1 LGAISIKQLL
11 EAGVHFG
18 HQTGRWNPKMKPF
31 IFGKRNGVHIID
43 LQKTLQ
49 LFKEAVDFVTQ
60 LAAQG
65 KTVLFV
71 GTKSQAQETIEEEA
85 RRCGMYWVNN
95 RWLGGLLTNFPTVQ
109 NSIKRYR
116 ELESMRDN
124 GHYEKLAKKEVARL
138 ERERKKFEKNLLG
151 IKDIDRCPDALFVV
165 DSKQE
170 TIAVKEAVKLKI
182 PIIAIVDTNGD
193 PDLIDYLIPGNDDA
207 LRAIKLFAGT
217 MADAIL
223 AGKAVY
229 STRVEAEMK
238 EAQEKAAKEASQ
250 RQAAKEA
257 KDAAQRA
264 AKGEEEVE
272 TTVVQP
278 ATKEKTERKT
288 PAAQPVIKE
297 EVETA
302 AQPVA
307 EEKTEVEK
315 VSVQPAAKEE
325 AEVETGAASA
335 EVESGAEAEA
345 IETSAAA
352 VEAAAPAEA
361 PPVEES
367 TEVKSTPAREMK
379 EDEKKEP
386 AKKKTRAKKAKS
398 ETKKSKPTLAAKE
411 KKTKKKSEE
420 TAPKTRKTAS
430 AKSKSKKSP
439 AKSKTGKETAS
450 KESSAASGSSS

>member
-1 LGAISIKQLL
+1 MGAISIKQLL

-18 HQTGRWNPKMKPF
+18 HQTRRWNPKMKPF

-49 LFKEAVDFVTQ
+49 LFKEAVDFLTQ

-71 GTKSQAQETIEEEA
+71 GTKSQAQETVEEEA

-124 GHYEKLAKKEVARL
+124 GHYDKLAKKEVARL

-151 IKDIDRCPDALFVV
+151 IKDIERCPDALFVV

-170 TIAVKEAVKLKI
+170 TIAIREAAKLKI
-182 PIIAIVDTNGD
+182 PIVAIVDTNSD
-193 PDLIDYLIPGNDDA
+193 PDLIDFLIPGNDDA

-229 STRVEAEMK
+229 SSRLEAEMK
-238 EAQEKAAKEASQ
+238 EAQEKADKVAKEAAQ

-257 KDAAQRA
+257 KEAAQQA
-264 AKGEEEVE
+264 
-272 TTVVQP
+272 VQE
-278 ATKEKTERKT
+278 KE
-288 PAAQPVIKE
+288 A
-297 EVETA
+297 VETA
-302 AQPVA
+302 SVQPVA
-307 EEKTEVEK
+307 EEQIEAKIAAP
-315 VSVQPAAKEE
+315 VQSAAKEE
-325 AEVETGAASA
+325 AEVETGAVPAKEQA
-335 EVESGAEAEA
+335 GEEKRTEAEELKTA
-345 IETSAAA
+345 AAAA
-352 VEAAAPAEA
+352 VAVPVEAL
-361 PPVEES
+361 PVEES
-367 TEVKSTPAREMK
+367 TDVKAAPAQEIK
-379 EDEKKEP
+379 EEEKKEVS
-386 AKKKTRAKKAKS
+386 KKKTVAKKAKS
-398 ETKKSKPTLAAKE
+398 ETEKFKSIQAAKE
-411 KKTKKKSEE
+411 KKTKKKSEKSA
-420 TAPKTRKTAS
+420 TKTRKTAS
-430 AKSKSKKSP
+430 AKSKSTKSP
-439 AKSKTGKETAS
+439 AKSKTRKETAS
-450 KESSAASGSSS
+450 KESSASSGSSS

>member
-1 LGAISIKQLL
+1 MGAISIKQLL

-18 HQTGRWNPKMKPF
+18 HQTRRWNPKMKPF

-49 LFKEAVDFVTQ
+49 LFKEAVEFVTQ

-71 GTKSQAQETIEEEA
+71 GTKNQAQETVEEEA

-109 NSIKRYR
+109 KSIKRYR

-124 GHYEKLAKKEVARL
+124 GHYEKLSKKEVARL

-151 IKDIDRCPDALFVV
+151 IKDIEQCPDALFVV

-170 TIAVKEAVKLKI
+170 SIAIREAAKLKI
-182 PIIAIVDTNGD
+182 PIVAIVDTNSD
-193 PDLIDYLIPGNDDA
+193 PDLIEYLIPGNDDA
-207 LRAIKLFAGT
+207 LRAIKLFAET
-217 MADAIL
+217 IADAIL

-238 EAQEKAAKEASQ
+238 DAQEKAAKVAKEAAQ

-257 KDAAQRA
+257 KEAAQRA
-264 AKGEEEVE
+264 VEE
-272 TTVVQP
+272 
-278 ATKEKTERKT
+278 KEKVKT
-288 PAAQPVIKE
+288 AS
-297 EVETA
+297 

-307 EEKTEVEK
+307 EGKTEVK
-315 VSVQPAAKEE
+315 IAPAQPAPKQE
-325 AEVETGAASA
+325 AEVEIG
-335 EVESGAEAEA
+335 
-345 IETSAAA
+345 
-352 VEAAAPAEA
+352 AAPAEEGGGEDKEIEAETALPAEA
-361 PPVEES
+361 PLVEKS
-367 TEVKSTPAREMK
+367 PEVKAAPAQEMK
-379 EDEKKEP
+379 EEEKKEAP
-386 AKKKTRAKKAKS
+386 KKKTRAKKAKS
-398 ETKKSKPTLAAKE
+398 ETKKSKPTQAAKE
-411 KKTKKKSEE
+411 KKTKKKSEK
-420 TAPKTRKTAS
+420 TASKTRKTAS
-430 AKSKSKKSP
+430 ATSKSTKSP

-450 KESSAASGSSS
+450 KESSAGSGSSS

>member
-1 LGAISIKQLL
+1 MGAISIKQLL
-11 EAGVHFG
+11 ESGVHFG
-18 HQTGRWNPKMKPF
+18 HQTRRWNPKMKPF

-49 LFKEAVDFVTQ
+49 LFKEAVDFLTQ

-71 GTKSQAQETIEEEA
+71 GTKSQAQETVEEEA

-124 GHYEKLAKKEVARL
+124 GHYEKLSKKEVARL
-138 ERERKKFEKNLLG
+138 ERERKKLEKNLLG

-170 TIAVKEAVKLKI
+170 TIAIREAARLKI
-182 PIIAIVDTNGD
+182 PIVAIVDTNSD

-238 EAQEKAAKEASQ
+238 EAQEKADKAAKEAAQ

-257 KDAAQRA
+257 KEAAQRA
-264 AKGEEEVE
+264 AEE
-272 TTVVQP
+272 
-278 ATKEKTERKT
+278 
-288 PAAQPVIKE
+288 KE
-297 EVETA
+297 EVKTA
-302 AQPVA
+302 SAQPLA
-307 EEKTEVEK
+307 EEKTEVK
-315 VSVQPAAKEE
+315 IVPVQPAAKEE
-325 AEVETGAASA
+325 AEVEIS
-335 EVESGAEAEA
+335 
-345 IETSAAA
+345 
-352 VEAAAPAEA
+352 AAPAEEEGGEEKETEA
-361 PPVEES
+361 EERETAAAAEAGVPAEALPVEES
-367 TEVKSTPAREMK
+367 TEVKPTPAQEMK
-379 EDEKKEP
+379 EEEKKEVP
-386 AKKKTRAKKAKS
+386 KKKTRARKAKS
-398 ETKKSKPTLAAKE
+398 ETKKSKSTQAAKE
-411 KKTKKKSEE
+411 KKTKKKSEK
-420 TAPKTRKTAS
+420 TASKTRKTAS
-430 AKSKSKKSP
+430 AKSKSTKSP
-439 AKSKTGKETAS
+439 AKSKTRKETAS

>member
-1 LGAISIKQLL
+1 MGAISIKQLL

-18 HQTGRWNPKMKPF
+18 HQTRRWNPKMKPF

-49 LFKEAVDFVTQ
+49 LFKEAVDFLTQ

-71 GTKSQAQETIEEEA
+71 GTKNQAQETVEEEA

-116 ELESMRDN
+116 ELESMREN
-124 GHYEKLAKKEVARL
+124 GHYDKLAKKEVARL

-170 TIAVKEAVKLKI
+170 TIAIREAAKLKI
-182 PIIAIVDTNGD
+182 PIVAIVDTNSD
-193 PDLIDYLIPGNDDA
+193 PDLIDFLIPGNDDA

-229 STRVEAEMK
+229 SSRLEAEMK
-238 EAQEKAAKEASQ
+238 EAQEKADKVAKEAAQ

-257 KDAAQRA
+257 KEAAQQA
-264 AKGEEEVE
+264 
-272 TTVVQP
+272 VQE
-278 ATKEKTERKT
+278 KE
-288 PAAQPVIKE
+288 A
-297 EVETA
+297 VETA
-302 AQPVA
+302 
-307 EEKTEVEK
+307 
-315 VSVQPAAKEE
+315 SVQPVTREKIEAKIAAPVQSAAKEE
-325 AEVETGAASA
+325 AEVETGAVPAKEQA
-335 EVESGAEAEA
+335 GEEKRTGAEELKTA
-345 IETSAAA
+345 AAA
-352 VEAAAPAEA
+352 VPVAAL
-361 PPVEES
+361 PVEES
-367 TEVKSTPAREMK
+367 TDVKATPAQEIK
-379 EDEKKEP
+379 EEEKKEVP
-386 AKKKTRAKKAKS
+386 KKKTVAKKAKS
-398 ETKKSKPTLAAKE
+398 ETEKSKSIQATKE
-411 KKTKKKSEE
+411 KKTKKKSEKSA
-420 TAPKTRKTAS
+420 TKTRKTAS
-430 AKSKSKKSP
+430 AKSKSTKSP
-439 AKSKTGKETAS
+439 AKSKTRKETAS
-450 KESSAASGSSS
+450 KESSASSGSSS

>member
-43 LQKTLQ
+43 LQKTLR
-49 LFKEAVDFVTQ
+49 LFKEAVEFLTQ

-124 GHYEKLAKKEVARL
+124 GHYDKLSKKEVARL

-170 TIAVKEAVKLKI
+170 SIAIQEAAKLRI
-182 PIIAIVDTNGD
+182 PIVAIVDTNSD
-193 PDLIDYLIPGNDDA
+193 PDLVDYLIPGNDDA
-207 LRAIKLFAGT
+207 LRAIKLFAET

-223 AGKAVY
+223 AGKSVY

-238 EAQEKAAKEASQ
+238 EAQEKAAKEAKEAAQ

-257 KDAAQRA
+257 KEAAQRA
-264 AKGEEEVE
+264 TEEKKV
-272 TTVVQP
+272 
-278 ATKEKTERKT
+278 
-288 PAAQPVIKE
+288 
-297 EVETA
+297 VETA
-302 AQPVA
+302 VAQPAIEEKA
-307 EEKTEVEK
+307 EEETPA
-315 VSVQPAAKEE
+315 VQPVVEEE
-325 AEVETGAASA
+325 AEEEKAVET
-335 EVESGAEAEA
+335 EAEAEA
-345 IETSAAA
+345 
-352 VEAAAPAEA
+352 VAPAEA
-361 PPVEES
+361 PPVEEGAEAIPS
-367 TEVKSTPAREMK
+367 PAQEMK
-379 EDEKKEP
+379 EEEKKEAP
-386 AKKKTRAKKAKS
+386 KKKARAKKAKS
-398 ETKKSKPTLAAKE
+398 ETKKSKA
-411 KKTKKKSEE
+411 TKKKSEK
-420 TAPKTRKTAS
+420 TASKTRKTAS
-430 AKSKSKKSP
+430 AKSKSTKSP
-439 AKSKTGKETAS
+439 AKSKTRKETAS
-450 KESSAASGSSS
+450 KESSAASSSST

>member
-1 LGAISIKQLL
+1 MRTISIKQLL

-18 HQTGRWNPKMKPF
+18 HQTRRWNPKMKPF

-49 LFKEAVDFVTQ
+49 FFKEAVDFLTQ

-109 NSIKRYR
+109 KSIKRYR

-124 GHYEKLAKKEVARL
+124 GHYDKLSKKEVTRL
-138 ERERKKFEKNLLG
+138 ERERKKLEKNLLG

-170 TIAVKEAVKLKI
+170 TIAIREAARLKI
-182 PIIAIVDTNGD
+182 PIVAIVDTNSD

-207 LRAIKLFAGT
+207 LRAIQLFAGT

-238 EAQEKAAKEASQ
+238 EAQEKAAKAAKEAAQ

-257 KDAAQRA
+257 KEAVQRA
-264 AKGEEEVE
+264 VEE
-272 TTVVQP
+272 
-278 ATKEKTERKT
+278 
-288 PAAQPVIKE
+288 KE

-302 AQPVA
+302 SAQPVV
-307 EEKTEVEK
+307 EEKTEVK
-315 VSVQPAAKEE
+315 IVPVQPAPQEE
-325 AEVETGAASA
+325 AEVELSA
-335 EVESGAEAEA
+335 GLAEEEGGEEKETETEE
-345 IETSAAA
+345 IETAAA
-352 VEAAAPAEA
+352 VPAEA
-361 PPVEES
+361 LPVEQS
-367 TEVKSTPAREMK
+367 TEVRPAPAKEMK
-379 EDEKKEP
+379 EEEKKEAP
-386 AKKKTRAKKAKS
+386 EKKTRAKKAKS
-398 ETKKSKPTLAAKE
+398 ETKKSKSTQAAKE
-411 KKTKKKSEE
+411 KKTKKKSEK
-420 TAPKTRKTAS
+420 TASKTRKTAS
-430 AKSKSKKSP
+430 AKSKSTKSP

>member
-1 LGAISIKQLL
+1 MGAISIKQLL

-18 HQTGRWNPKMKPF
+18 HQTGRWNPKMKTF
-31 IFGKRNGVHIID
+31 IFGNRNGVHIID

-49 LFKEAVDFVTQ
+49 LFKEAVDFLTQ

-124 GHYEKLAKKEVARL
+124 GHYEKLSKKEVARL
-138 ERERKKFEKNLLG
+138 ERERKKLEKNLLG

-170 TIAVKEAVKLKI
+170 TIAIREAAKLKI
-182 PIIAIVDTNGD
+182 PIVAIVDTNSD

-238 EAQEKAAKEASQ
+238 EAQEKAAKVAKEAAQ

-257 KDAAQRA
+257 KESAQRA
-264 AKGEEEVE
+264 VEE
-272 TTVVQP
+272 
-278 ATKEKTERKT
+278 
-288 PAAQPVIKE
+288 KE

-302 AQPVA
+302 SAQPVA
-307 EEKTEVEK
+307 EGKTEVK
-315 VSVQPAAKEE
+315 IAPVQPAAKEE
-325 AEVETGAASA
+325 AEVEIGPAP
-335 EVESGAEAEA
+335 VEEEGGEEKETEAEKV
-345 IETSAAA
+345 ETAAAAAA
-352 VEAAAPAEA
+352 VPAEA
-361 PPVEES
+361 LPVEES
-367 TEVKSTPAREMK
+367 AEVKPAPAQEMK
-379 EDEKKEP
+379 EEEKKEAP
-386 AKKKTRAKKAKS
+386 KKKTRAKKAKS
-398 ETKKSKPTLAAKE
+398 ETKDSKSIQAAKE
-411 KKTKKKSEE
+411 KKTKKKSEK
-420 TAPKTRKTAS
+420 TASKTRKTVS
-430 AKSKSKKSP
+430 AKRKSTKSP

-450 KESSAASGSSS
+450 KKSSAASGSSS

>member
-1 LGAISIKQLL
+1 MGAISIKQLL

-18 HQTGRWNPKMKPF
+18 HQTRRWNPKMKPF

-49 LFKEAVDFVTQ
+49 LFKEAVDFLTQ

-71 GTKSQAQETIEEEA
+71 GTKSQAQETVEEEA

-116 ELESMRDN
+116 ELESMREN
-124 GHYEKLAKKEVARL
+124 GHYDKLAKKEVARL

-170 TIAVKEAVKLKI
+170 TIAIREAAKLKI
-182 PIIAIVDTNGD
+182 PIVAIVDTNSD
-193 PDLIDYLIPGNDDA
+193 PDLIDFLIPGNDDA

-229 STRVEAEMK
+229 SSRLEAEMK
-238 EAQEKAAKEASQ
+238 EAQEKADKVAKEAAQ

-257 KDAAQRA
+257 KEAAQQA
-264 AKGEEEVE
+264 
-272 TTVVQP
+272 VQE
-278 ATKEKTERKT
+278 KE
-288 PAAQPVIKE
+288 A
-297 EVETA
+297 VETA
-302 AQPVA
+302 SVQPVA
-307 EEKTEVEK
+307 GEKIEAK
-315 VSVQPAAKEE
+315 IAAPVQSAAKEE
-325 AEVETGAASA
+325 AEVETGAVPAKEQA
-335 EVESGAEAEA
+335 GEEKRTEAEELKTA
-345 IETSAAA
+345 AAA
-352 VEAAAPAEA
+352 VPVEAL
-361 PPVEES
+361 PVEES
-367 TEVKSTPAREMK
+367 TDVKATPAQEIK
-379 EDEKKEP
+379 EEEKKEVP
-386 AKKKTRAKKAKS
+386 KKKTVAKKAKS
-398 ETKKSKPTLAAKE
+398 ETEKSKSIQAAKE
-411 KKTKKKSEE
+411 QKTKKKSEKSA
-420 TAPKTRKTAS
+420 TKTRKTAS
-430 AKSKSKKSP
+430 AKSKSTKSP
-439 AKSKTGKETAS
+439 AKSKTRKETAS
-450 KESSAASGSSS
+450 KESSASSGSSS

>member
-1 LGAISIKQLL
+1 MGAISIKQLL

-18 HQTGRWNPKMKPF
+18 HQTRRWNPKMKPF

-49 LFKEAVDFVTQ
+49 LFKEAVDFLTQ

-71 GTKSQAQETIEEEA
+71 GTKSQAQETVEEEA

-116 ELESMRDN
+116 ELESMREN
-124 GHYEKLAKKEVARL
+124 GHYDKLAKKEVARL

-170 TIAVKEAVKLKI
+170 TIAIQEAAKLKI
-182 PIIAIVDTNGD
+182 PIVAIVDTNSD
-193 PDLIDYLIPGNDDA
+193 PDLIDFLIPGNDDA

-229 STRVEAEMK
+229 STRLEAEMK
-238 EAQEKAAKEASQ
+238 EAQEKADKVAKEAAQ

-257 KDAAQRA
+257 KEAAQHA
-264 AKGEEEVE
+264 
-272 TTVVQP
+272 VQE
-278 ATKEKTERKT
+278 KE
-288 PAAQPVIKE
+288 A
-297 EVETA
+297 VETA
-302 AQPVA
+302 SAQPVA
-307 EEKTEVEK
+307 EEKIEVK
-315 VSVQPAAKEE
+315 KAAPVQSAAKEE
-325 AEVETGAASA
+325 AEVETGAVPAKEQA
-335 EVESGAEAEA
+335 GEEKRTEAEELKTA
-345 IETSAAA
+345 AAAA
-352 VEAAAPAEA
+352 VAVPVEAL
-361 PPVEES
+361 PVEES
-367 TEVKSTPAREMK
+367 TDVKAAPAQEIK
-379 EDEKKEP
+379 EEEKKEVP
-386 AKKKTRAKKAKS
+386 KKKTVAKKAKS
-398 ETKKSKPTLAAKE
+398 ETEKSKSIQAAKE
-411 KKTKKKSEE
+411 KKTKKKSEKSA
-420 TAPKTRKTAS
+420 TKTRKTAS
-430 AKSKSKKSP
+430 AKSKSTKSP
-439 AKSKTGKETAS
+439 AKSKTRKETAS
-450 KESSAASGSSS
+450 KESSASSGSSS

>member
-1 LGAISIKQLL
+1 
-11 EAGVHFG
+11 
-18 HQTGRWNPKMKPF
+18 MKPF

-49 LFKEAVDFVTQ
+49 LFKEAVDFLTQ

-124 GHYEKLAKKEVARL
+124 GHYEKLSKKEVARL
-138 ERERKKFEKNLLG
+138 ERERKKLEKNLLG
-151 IKDIDRCPDALFVV
+151 IKEIDRCPDALFVV

-170 TIAVKEAVKLKI
+170 TIAIREAAKLKI
-182 PIIAIVDTNGD
+182 PIVAIVDTNSD

-207 LRAIKLFAGT
+207 LRAIKLFTGT

-238 EAQEKAAKEASQ
+238 EVQEKAAKEAKETAQ

-257 KDAAQRA
+257 KEAVQRA
-264 AKGEEEVE
+264 TEDKKEVG
-272 TTVVQP
+272 
-278 ATKEKTERKT
+278 
-288 PAAQPVIKE
+288 
-297 EVETA
+297 TA
-302 AQPVA
+302 SAQPVA
-307 EEKTEVEK
+307 EEEKTEVEIAP
-315 VSVQPAAKEE
+315 VQPAAKEE
-325 AEVETGAASA
+325 AEVEIGAASA
-335 EVESGAEAEA
+335 EEEGGAKKETEAEEL
-345 IETSAAA
+345 ETAAAA
-352 VEAAAPAEA
+352 VSIPAEA
-361 PPVEES
+361 LSVEES
-367 TEVKSTPAREMK
+367 TEVKPAPAQEMK
-379 EDEKKEP
+379 EEGKKEAP
-386 AKKKTRAKKAKS
+386 KRKARAKKAKS
-398 ETKKSKPTLAAKE
+398 ETEKSKSAQAAKE
-411 KKTKKKSEE
+411 KKTKKKSEK
-420 TAPKTRKTAS
+420 TASKTRKTAS
-430 AKSKSKKSP
+430 AKTKSTKSP
-439 AKSKTGKETAS
+439 EKSKTPKETAS
-450 KESSAASGSSS
+450 KEASSTSGSSS

>member
-1 LGAISIKQLL
+1 MGAISIKQLL

-18 HQTGRWNPKMKPF
+18 HQTRRWNPKMKPF

-49 LFKEAVDFVTQ
+49 LFKEAVDFLTQ

-71 GTKSQAQETIEEEA
+71 GTKSQAQETVEEEA

-116 ELESMRDN
+116 ELESMREN
-124 GHYEKLAKKEVARL
+124 GHYDKLAKKEVARL

-170 TIAVKEAVKLKI
+170 TIAIREAAKLKI
-182 PIIAIVDTNGD
+182 PIVAIVDTNSD
-193 PDLIDYLIPGNDDA
+193 PDLIDFLIPGNDDA

-229 STRVEAEMK
+229 SSRLEAEMK
-238 EAQEKAAKEASQ
+238 EAQEKADKVAKEAAQ

-257 KDAAQRA
+257 KEAAQQA
-264 AKGEEEVE
+264 
-272 TTVVQP
+272 VQE
-278 ATKEKTERKT
+278 KE
-288 PAAQPVIKE
+288 A
-297 EVETA
+297 VETA
-302 AQPVA
+302 SVQPVA
-307 EEKTEVEK
+307 GKKIEAKIAAP
-315 VSVQPAAKEE
+315 VQSAAKEE
-325 AEVETGAASA
+325 AEVETGAVPAKEQA
-335 EVESGAEAEA
+335 GEEKMTEAEELKTA
-345 IETSAAA
+345 AAA
-352 VEAAAPAEA
+352 VPVEAL
-361 PPVEES
+361 PVEES
-367 TEVKSTPAREMK
+367 TDVKATPAQEIK
-379 EDEKKEP
+379 EEEKKEVP
-386 AKKKTRAKKAKS
+386 KKKTVAKKAKS
-398 ETKKSKPTLAAKE
+398 ETEKSKSIQAAKE
-411 KKTKKKSEE
+411 KKTKKKSEKSA
-420 TAPKTRKTAS
+420 TKTRKTAS
-430 AKSKSKKSP
+430 AKSKSTKSP
-439 AKSKTGKETAS
+439 AKSKTRKETAS
-450 KESSAASGSSS
+450 KESSASSGSSS

>member
-43 LQKTLQ
+43 LQKTLR
-49 LFKEAVDFVTQ
+49 LFKEAVEFLTQ

-124 GHYEKLAKKEVARL
+124 GHYDKLSKKEVARL

-170 TIAVKEAVKLKI
+170 SIAIQEAAKLRI
-182 PIIAIVDTNGD
+182 PIVAIVDTNSD
-193 PDLIDYLIPGNDDA
+193 PDLVDYLIPGNDDA
-207 LRAIKLFAGT
+207 LRAIKLFAET

-223 AGKAVY
+223 AGKSVY

-238 EAQEKAAKEASQ
+238 EAQEKAAKEAKEAAQ

-257 KDAAQRA
+257 KEAAQRA
-264 AKGEEEVE
+264 TEEKKV
-272 TTVVQP
+272 
-278 ATKEKTERKT
+278 
-288 PAAQPVIKE
+288 
-297 EVETA
+297 VETA
-302 AQPVA
+302 VAQPAIEEKA
-307 EEKTEVEK
+307 EEETPA
-315 VSVQPAAKEE
+315 VQPVVEEE
-325 AEVETGAASA
+325 AEEEKAVET
-335 EVESGAEAEA
+335 EAEAEA
-345 IETSAAA
+345 EA
-352 VEAAAPAEA
+352 VAPAEA
-361 PPVEES
+361 PPVEEGAEAIPS
-367 TEVKSTPAREMK
+367 PAQEMK
-379 EDEKKEP
+379 EEEKKEAP
-386 AKKKTRAKKAKS
+386 KKKARAKKAKS
-398 ETKKSKPTLAAKE
+398 ETKKSKA
-411 KKTKKKSEE
+411 TKKKSEK
-420 TAPKTRKTAS
+420 TASKTRKTAS
-430 AKSKSKKSP
+430 AKSKSTKSP
-439 AKSKTGKETAS
+439 AKSKTRKETAS
-450 KESSAASGSSS
+450 KESSAASSSST

>member
-1 LGAISIKQLL
+1 MGAISIKQLL

-18 HQTGRWNPKMKPF
+18 HQTRRWNPKMKPF

-49 LFKEAVDFVTQ
+49 LFKEAVDFLTQ

-71 GTKSQAQETIEEEA
+71 GTKDQAQETVEEEA

-124 GHYEKLAKKEVARL
+124 GHYDKLAKKEVARL

-151 IKDIDRCPDALFVV
+151 IKDIERCPDALFVV

-170 TIAVKEAVKLKI
+170 TIAIQEAAKLKI
-182 PIIAIVDTNGD
+182 PIVAIVDTNSD
-193 PDLIDYLIPGNDDA
+193 PDLIDFLIPGNDDA

-229 STRVEAEMK
+229 SSRVEAEMK
-238 EAQEKAAKEASQ
+238 EAQEKADKVAKEAAQ

-257 KDAAQRA
+257 KEAAQHA
-264 AKGEEEVE
+264 
-272 TTVVQP
+272 VQE
-278 ATKEKTERKT
+278 KE
-288 PAAQPVIKE
+288 A
-297 EVETA
+297 VETA
-302 AQPVA
+302 SAQPVA
-307 EEKTEVEK
+307 EEKIEVK
-315 VSVQPAAKEE
+315 IAAPVQPAAKKE
-325 AEVETGAASA
+325 AEVETGAVPA
-335 EVESGAEAEA
+335 EEQAGEEKRTEAEELKTA
-345 IETSAAA
+345 AAAA
-352 VEAAAPAEA
+352 VDVPVAAL
-361 PPVEES
+361 PVEES
-367 TEVKSTPAREMK
+367 TDVKPAPAQEIK
-379 EDEKKEP
+379 EEEKKEVP
-386 AKKKTRAKKAKS
+386 KKKALAKKAKS
-398 ETKKSKPTLAAKE
+398 ETEKSKSIQAAKE
-411 KKTKKKSEE
+411 KKTKKKSEKS
-420 TAPKTRKTAS
+420 ASKTRKTAS
-430 AKSKSKKSP
+430 AKSKSTKSP
-439 AKSKTGKETAS
+439 AKSKTRKETAS
-450 KESSAASGSSS
+450 KDSSASSGSSS

>member
-18 HQTGRWNPKMKPF
+18 HQTRRWNPKMKPF

-43 LQKTLQ
+43 LQKTLL
-49 LFKEAVDFVTQ
+49 LFKEAVDFLTQ

-71 GTKSQAQETIEEEA
+71 GTKSQAQETVEEEA

-109 NSIKRYR
+109 KSIKRYR

-124 GHYEKLAKKEVARL
+124 GHYEKLPKKEVPRL
-138 ERERKKFEKNLLG
+138 ERERKKLEKNLLG

-170 TIAVKEAVKLKI
+170 TIAIREAAKLKI
-182 PIIAIVDTNGD
+182 PIVAIVDTNSD

-238 EAQEKAAKEASQ
+238 ESQEKADKVAKEAAQ
-250 RQAAKEA
+250 RQSAKEA
-257 KDAAQRA
+257 KEAAQRA
-264 AKGEEEVE
+264 VE
-272 TTVVQP
+272 G
-278 ATKEKTERKT
+278 KE
-288 PAAQPVIKE
+288 AVD
-297 EVETA
+297 TA
-302 AQPVA
+302 SAQPVA
-307 EEKTEVEK
+307 EGKIEVK
-315 VSVQPAAKEE
+315 IAPVQPAAKEE
-325 AEVETGAASA
+325 AQVETSAVPAEEEGGEEKETGA
-335 EVESGAEAEA
+335 EAM
-345 IETSAAA
+345 ETAAA
-352 VEAAAPAEA
+352 VAVPAEA
-361 PPVEES
+361 LPVEDS
-367 TEVKSTPAREMK
+367 TEVTPAPAQETK
-379 EDEKKEP
+379 AEEKKEAP
-386 AKKKTRAKKAKS
+386 RKKTLAKKAKS
-398 ETKKSKPTLAAKE
+398 ETKKSKSIQSAKE
-411 KKTKKKSEE
+411 VKTKKKSEK
-420 TAPKTRKTAS
+420 TASKTRKTAS
-430 AKSKSKKSP
+430 AKSKTTKSP
-439 AKSKTGKETAS
+439 AKSKTRKETAS
-450 KESSAASGSSS
+450 KESSASSGSSS

>member
-1 LGAISIKQLL
+1 MGAISIKQLL

-18 HQTGRWNPKMKPF
+18 HQTRRWNPKMKPF

-49 LFKEAVDFVTQ
+49 LFKEAVDFLTQ

-71 GTKSQAQETIEEEA
+71 GTKNQAQETVEEEA

-116 ELESMRDN
+116 ELESMREN
-124 GHYEKLAKKEVARL
+124 GHYDKLAKKEVARL

-170 TIAVKEAVKLKI
+170 TIAIQEAAKLKI
-182 PIIAIVDTNGD
+182 PIVAIVDTNSD
-193 PDLIDYLIPGNDDA
+193 PDLIDFLIPGNDDA

-229 STRVEAEMK
+229 SSRLEAEMK
-238 EAQEKAAKEASQ
+238 EAQEKADKVAKEAAQ

-257 KDAAQRA
+257 KEAAQQA
-264 AKGEEEVE
+264 
-272 TTVVQP
+272 VQE
-278 ATKEKTERKT
+278 KE
-288 PAAQPVIKE
+288 A
-297 EVETA
+297 VETA
-302 AQPVA
+302 SVQPVA
-307 EEKTEVEK
+307 KEQIEAKIAAP
-315 VSVQPAAKEE
+315 VQSAAKKE
-325 AEVETGAASA
+325 AEVETGAVPAKEQA
-335 EVESGAEAEA
+335 GEEKRTEAEELKTA
-345 IETSAAA
+345 AAA
-352 VEAAAPAEA
+352 VPVEAL
-361 PPVEES
+361 PVEEN
-367 TEVKSTPAREMK
+367 TDVKATPAQEIK
-379 EDEKKEP
+379 EEEKKEVP
-386 AKKKTRAKKAKS
+386 KKKTVAKKAKS
-398 ETKKSKPTLAAKE
+398 ETEKSKSIQAAKE
-411 KKTKKKSEE
+411 KKTKKKSEKSA
-420 TAPKTRKTAS
+420 TKTRKTAS
-430 AKSKSKKSP
+430 AKSKSTKSP
-439 AKSKTGKETAS
+439 AKSKTPKETAS
-450 KESSAASGSSS
+450 KESSASSGSSS

>member
-1 LGAISIKQLL
+1 MGAISIKQLL

-18 HQTGRWNPKMKPF
+18 HQTRRWNPKMKPF

-49 LFKEAVDFVTQ
+49 LFKEAVDFLTQ

-71 GTKSQAQETIEEEA
+71 GTKSQAQETVEEEA

-124 GHYEKLAKKEVARL
+124 GHYEKLSKKEVARL

-151 IKDIDRCPDALFVV
+151 IKEIDRCPDALFVV

-170 TIAVKEAVKLKI
+170 TIAIREAAKLKI
-182 PIIAIVDTNGD
+182 PIVAIVDTNSD

-229 STRVEAEMK
+229 SARLEAEMK
-238 EAQEKAAKEASQ
+238 EAQEKADKVAKEAAQ

-257 KDAAQRA
+257 KEAAQRA
-264 AKGEEEVE
+264 AEG
-272 TTVVQP
+272 
-278 ATKEKTERKT
+278 KE
-288 PAAQPVIKE
+288 
-297 EVETA
+297 
-302 AQPVA
+302 
-307 EEKTEVEK
+307 
-315 VSVQPAAKEE
+315 S
-325 AEVETGAASA
+325 VETGAVPA
-335 EVESGAEAEA
+335 EQEGGEEKETKAEE
-345 IETSAAA
+345 IETAAAA
-352 VEAAAPAEA
+352 VAVPAEA
-361 PPVEES
+361 LPVEES
-367 TEVKSTPAREMK
+367 TEVKPAPAQELK
-379 EDEKKEP
+379 EEEKKEEQKEAP
-386 AKKKTRAKKAKS
+386 KKKTLARKAKS
-398 ETKKSKPTLAAKE
+398 ETKKSKSIQAAKE
-411 KKTKKKSEE
+411 KKTKKKSEK
-420 TAPKTRKTAS
+420 TASKTRKTAS
-430 AKSKSKKSP
+430 AKSKSTKSP
-439 AKSKTGKETAS
+439 AKSKTDKETAS
-450 KESSAASGSSS
+450 KESSASSGSSN

>member
-1 LGAISIKQLL
+1 MGAISIKQLL

-18 HQTGRWNPKMKPF
+18 HQTRRWNPKMKPF

-49 LFKEAVDFVTQ
+49 LFKEAVDFLTQ

-71 GTKSQAQETIEEEA
+71 GTKSQAQETVEEEA

-116 ELESMRDN
+116 ELESMREN
-124 GHYEKLAKKEVARL
+124 GHYDKLAKKEVARL

-170 TIAVKEAVKLKI
+170 TIAIREAAKLKI
-182 PIIAIVDTNGD
+182 PIVAIVDTNSD
-193 PDLIDYLIPGNDDA
+193 PDLIDFLIPGNDDA

-229 STRVEAEMK
+229 SSRLEAEMK
-238 EAQEKAAKEASQ
+238 EAQEKADKVAKEAAQ

-257 KDAAQRA
+257 KEAAQQA
-264 AKGEEEVE
+264 
-272 TTVVQP
+272 VQE
-278 ATKEKTERKT
+278 KE
-288 PAAQPVIKE
+288 A
-297 EVETA
+297 VETA
-302 AQPVA
+302 SVQPVA
-307 EEKTEVEK
+307 EEKIEAK
-315 VSVQPAAKEE
+315 IAAPVQSAAKEE
-325 AEVETGAASA
+325 AEVETGAVPAKEQA
-335 EVESGAEAEA
+335 GEEKMTEAEELKTA
-345 IETSAAA
+345 AAA
-352 VEAAAPAEA
+352 VPVEAL
-361 PPVEES
+361 PVEES
-367 TEVKSTPAREMK
+367 TDVKATPAQEIK
-379 EDEKKEP
+379 EEEKKEVP
-386 AKKKTRAKKAKS
+386 KKKTVAKKAKS
-398 ETKKSKPTLAAKE
+398 ETEKSKSIQAAKE
-411 KKTKKKSEE
+411 KKTKKKSEKSA
-420 TAPKTRKTAS
+420 TKTRKTAS
-430 AKSKSKKSP
+430 AKSKSTKSP
-439 AKSKTGKETAS
+439 AKSKTRKETAS
-450 KESSAASGSSS
+450 KESSASSGSSS